1 MYVILKGI
9 ERRGKGSREGLKKG
23 LLRYLDQESH
33 VRITAS
39 GRGSDVLLGVLVSNV
54 DTHLG

>member
-1 MYVILKGI
+1 MKGK
-9 ERRGKGSREGLKKG
+9 RGWKGEKDKKY
-23 LLRYLDQESH
+23 YLDQESH